1 MVFSLKGCINFL
13 SAAFAIAAAILWLQS
28 ARVEV
33 WAEGQIARRQDNM
46 VILKNGRMFD
56 VTGTAEAQSRW
67 SAYAAMAA
75 AVAATLQALSL
86 FLKD

>member
-1 MVFSLKGCINFL
+1 MVFSLKGCINLL

-33 WAEGQIARRQDNM
+33 WADGQTAPRQDNI

-56 VTGTAEAQSRW
+56 VSGTAEAHSRW
-67 SAYAAMAA
+67 SAYAAIAA
-75 AVAATLQALSL
+75 AAAAALQALSL

>member
-1 MVFSLKGCINFL
+1 
-13 SAAFAIAAAILWLQS
+13 
-28 ARVEV
+28 
-33 WAEGQIARRQDNM
+33 M

>member
-1 MVFSLKGCINFL
+1 
-13 SAAFAIAAAILWLQS
+13 
-28 ARVEV
+28 
-33 WAEGQIARRQDNM
+33 M

-67 SAYAAMAA
+67 SAYAAIAA
-75 AVAATLQALSL
+75 AAAATLQALSL

>member
-1 MVFSLKGCINFL
+1 MVFSLKGCINLL
-13 SAAFAIAAAILWLQS
+13 SAAFAIVAAILWLQS

-33 WAEGQIARRQDNM
+33 WADGQIAPRQDNM
-46 VILKNGRMFD
+46 VILKNGRTFD

>member
-1 MVFSLKGCINFL
+1 MVFSLKGCINLL

-33 WAEGQIARRQDNM
+33 WADGQIAPRQDNM

>member
-1 MVFSLKGCINFL
+1 MSFSFKGCINLL
-13 SAAFAIAAAILWLQS
+13 SAAFAIAAAILWLKS

-33 WAEGQIARRQDNM
+33 WADGQAGPRQDNM

-67 SAYAAMAA
+67 SAYAALAA
-75 AVAATLQALSL
+75 AAAAALQALSV
-86 FLKD
+86 FVKD

>member
-1 MVFSLKGCINFL
+1 MVFSLKGCINLL
-13 SAAFAIAAAILWLQS
+13 SAAFAIAAAVLWLQS

-33 WAEGQIARRQDNM
+33 WADGQIAPRQDNM

-67 SAYAAMAA
+67 NAYAAMAA

>member
-1 MVFSLKGCINFL
+1 MGQSIVGGVRDYCSHPL
-13 SAAFAIAAAILWLQS
+13 AAS

-33 WAEGQIARRQDNM
+33 WADGQTGPRQDNM

-56 VTGTAEAQSRW
+56 VTGTTEAQSRW
-67 SAYAAMAA
+67 SAYAAIAEAA
-75 AVAATLQALSL
+75 AATLQALSL

>member
-1 MVFSLKGCINFL
+1 MKKWVDIL
-13 SAAFAIAAAILWLQS
+13 SALCAIAAAGLWFQS

-33 WAEGQIARRQDNM
+33 WVDKQTGPRQDNM
-46 VILKNGRMFD
+46 VIRKEGRLFD

-67 SAYAAMAA
+67 SAAA
-75 AVAATLQALSL
+75 ACAAAFAATLQALSI